1 MPHEMNFAEI
11 LRNQIE
17 SIVKLTD
24 IEFDSVKSYFTLRQY
39 KKKQF
44 VFHQDKLV
52 NSCYFVLSG
61 LMKLVYVDNK
71 GKEFIFSVVNENRW
85 ESDFTAY
92 FTKTKS
98 MMYLQCVEDTELLC
112 LTLDNYYVLCSGF
125 PKMQTFFHQ
134 KSTLGFIYTQ
144 QRLLNFLTTN
154 IHERYDMIL
163 KNSPELINRLSKTLL
178 ASYLGVSRETLS
190 RLRPG
195 RKK

>member
-1 MPHEMNFAEI
+1 MNHTEI
-11 LRNQIE
+11 LRNQFE
-17 SIVKLTD
+17 TIVKLTD
-24 IEFDSVKSYFTLRQY
+24 IEFDLIKPYFTLKQL
-39 KKKQF
+39 KKRQF
-44 VFHQDKLV
+44 VFHQDKHI

-61 LMKLVYVDNK
+61 LMKLVYVNNE

-98 MMYLQCVEDTELLC
+98 TMYLQCVEDTDLLC
-112 LTLDNYYVLCSGF
+112 LTLDNYHKLCHEF
-125 PKMQTFFHQ
+125 PKMQAFLHQ

-144 QRLLNFLTTN
+144 QRLLSFLTTN
-154 IHERYDMIL
+154 IHERYDMML
-163 KNSPELINRLSKTLL
+163 KNSPEILHRVSKTLL

-190 RLRPG
+190 RLHPK